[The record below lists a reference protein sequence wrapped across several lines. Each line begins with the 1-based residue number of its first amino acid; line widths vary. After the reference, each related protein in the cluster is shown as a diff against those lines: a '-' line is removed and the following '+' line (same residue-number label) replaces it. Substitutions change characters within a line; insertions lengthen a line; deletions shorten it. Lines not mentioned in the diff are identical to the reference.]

1 MLFTV
6 NDVSLHCAAFNV
18 FHKGTHIKILSKNGS
33 YIYSEI
39 QYFSEGMCLLYFDA
53 WNTLYIVKRIK
64 VIPENKILLPLS
76 NVIQHTNI
84 CHMLPLTHL

>member
-53 WNTLYIVKRIK
+53 YV
-64 VIPENKILLPLS
+64 
-76 NVIQHTNI
+76 
-84 CHMLPLTHL
+84 